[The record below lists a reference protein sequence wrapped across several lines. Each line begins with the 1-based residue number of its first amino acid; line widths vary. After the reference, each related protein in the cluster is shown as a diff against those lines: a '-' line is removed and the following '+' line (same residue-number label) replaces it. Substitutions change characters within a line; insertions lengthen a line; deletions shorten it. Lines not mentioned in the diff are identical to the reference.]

1 MEVDASV
8 SMWNIKMEEIVA
20 SGSVESECAMIG
32 SEYLFCDLLPIEG
45 E

>member
-1 MEVDASV
+1 MEVDASI

-32 SEYLFCDLLPIEG
+32 REYLFCELLPIEG